1 MAKRSLFAG
10 VAATL
15 EASMPKLAIASFR
28 YSFIKSVTVASSLNV
43 TSIPRNR

>member
-1 MAKRSLFAG
+1 MAKTSLFAG

-15 EASMPKLAIASFR
+15 EASMPESAIASFI

-43 TSIPRNR
+43 IFIPRNR